1 MPINANSGVTR
12 GQAAHGARNYLAI
25 DGSPVGYIAAF
36 SYNKNVNEMPID
48 VLDDV
53 LTAEHITGGV
63 GYTLNLEAVH
73 VVGRTPV
80 DMGIEVPIAE
90 VFNDRNR
97 TFQIVDRPTG
107 AVLFAFRSCKVTSVS
122 TASRKGTVSTYNIG
136 LVCISMADENGV
148 IGI

>member
-1 MPINANSGVTR
+1 MPINANSGVPR
-12 GQAAHGARNYLAI
+12 GQAAHGARSYLAI
-25 DGSPVGYIAAF
+25 DGTPVGYIGAF
-36 SYNKNVNEMPID
+36 SYNKNVNELPIE

-53 LTAEHITGGV
+53 LVTEHITGGV
-63 GYTLNLEAVH
+63 TYTLNLEAVH
-73 VVGRTPV
+73 VVGRTLV

-107 AVLFAFRSCKVTSVS
+107 TVMFAFRNCKVTSVS
-122 TASRKGTVSTYNIG
+122 VASRKGTISTHNIG
-136 LVCISMADENGV
+136 LVCISAADEDGV

>member
-12 GQAAHGARNYLAI
+12 GQTGHGARAYLAI
-25 DGSPVGYIAAF
+25 DGNPVGYVGAF
-36 SYNKNVNEMPID
+36 SYTKNVNEAPVE

-53 LTAEHITGGV
+53 LVTEHVTVGV
-63 GYTLNLEAVH
+63 SYTLNLEAIQ
-73 VVGRTPV
+73 VVGRTLV

-107 AVLFAFRSCKVTSVS
+107 AVIFAFRNCKVTSVS
-122 TASRKGTVSTYNIG
+122 VATRKGTITTYNIG
-136 LVCISMADENGV
+136 LVCINAADQNGV